1 MAFLNKPQRTI
12 LNPKRYR
19 YKHIERCGAKSISLD
34 NWRALIDL
42 TGSEAAALDVRYVL
56 MRLRA
61 TAHSSGSIAKRA
73 RCAGSEPLDM
83 NYLVELYIRQEG
95 LCAYTGWVMSA
106 YSLPLEKQSEVIRCN
121 PLRISLDRID
131 SNGRYEN
138 GNIVLCCWM
147 VNQAKSVWPLGDFI
161 EMCTSVHNRL
171 NPAG

>member
-61 TAHSSGSIAKRA
+61 TAHSSGFTTCQINQ
-73 RCAGSEPLDM
+73 CAPIVQT
-83 NYLVELYIRQEG
+83 NR
-95 LCAYTGWVMSA
+95 LCAASFNV
-106 YSLPLEKQSEVIRCN
+106 
-121 PLRISLDRID
+121 
-131 SNGRYEN
+131 
-138 GNIVLCCWM
+138 
-147 VNQAKSVWPLGDFI
+147 FI
-161 EMCTSVHNRL
+161 AIAFRV
-171 NPAG
+171 